1 MSFTPFIII
10 GHYVFE
16 GEVISVMSNDDRT
29 VEATAG
35 SEFYNYLVGLGICND
50 YTDRTQPS
58 TSCIGSQADY
68 VAWFFGG
75 EFTTSHT
82 GRNIGILITFLVVG
96 RFGTWLALKWIRSS

>member
-1 MSFTPFIII
+1 
-10 GHYVFE
+10 
-16 GEVISVMSNDDRT
+16 MSNDDRK

-35 SEFYNYLVGLGICND
+35 SEFYAYLVGLGICDD
-50 YTDRTQPS
+50 YTVQTLPS
-58 TSCIGSQADY
+58 SSSCIGSQADY

-75 EFTTSHT
+75 EFTTRHT